1 MEECVFCKIVAKKIP
16 AEVVYEDSN
25 FIAFMDINP
34 QSPGQVQVIPKN
46 HCKWVWDVPNIG
58 EYFEVVQKIAKA
70 QQKAFSTEWIISKII
85 GDEVPHAHVWVF
97 PGNAKGDKK
106 DIKGN
111 AEKIIASLNK
121 N

>member
-46 HCKWVWDVPNIG
+46 HYRWVWDVPNIG
-58 EYFEVVQKIAKA
+58 EYFKVVQKIAKA

-85 GDEVPHAHVWVF
+85 GDEVPHAHVWIF
-97 PGNAKGDKK
+97 PGNVKGDKK
-106 DIKGN
+106 NIKGN
-111 AEKIIASLNK
+111 AEKIRISLNK